1 MHQLRNV
8 RRQARSRLSP
18 AFEHSRER
26 SKVNAATLAV
36 LSAWSRSL
44 AKKTPSRFP
53 ETRYLWWVLGL
64 TWDAA
69 QERNSAKTSWNLP
82 TFCLLAHRPLALASL
97 LAASSCSA
105 TCLLVVSA
113 DALILF
119 PSI

>member
-1 MHQLRNV
+1 MHQLKNV

-36 LSAWSRSL
+36 LSSWSRSL
-44 AKKTPSRFP
+44 AKKAPSRFP

-64 TWDAA
+64 MWDAA
-69 QERNSAKTSWNLP
+69 QERNSAKTSRRLP
-82 TFCLLAHRPLALASL
+82 TFRWLTSRPSALASL
-97 LAASSCSA
+97 LAASRCNA

-119 PSI
+119 PL